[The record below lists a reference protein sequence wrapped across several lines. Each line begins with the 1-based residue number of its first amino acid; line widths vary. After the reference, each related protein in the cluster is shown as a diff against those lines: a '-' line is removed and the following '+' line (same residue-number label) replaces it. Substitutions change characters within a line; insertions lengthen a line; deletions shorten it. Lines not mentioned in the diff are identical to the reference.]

1 METLIQFVGEKEFF
15 HLLIDK
21 KNDILVRVCLNLM
34 RTTQQEYE
42 MMIEDPDQ
50 FVQLA
55 LDTCDK

>member
-21 KNDILVRVCLNLM
+21 KNDILVSVCLNLM